1 MNELDDAERKF
12 LDFTSDQE
20 DEEVV
25 KEREEVK
32 KEKKKHVCI
41 DPDSVIGKEI
51 TYQTA
56 LLHEIRDAIYE
67 TKMLKENTERHPD
80 KSGDQGG
87 NDKELEIIILFK
99 NPEII
104 PLMNEFI
111 EERIM
116 EIYRRHPY
124 VKIHIEVEA

>member
-1 MNELDDAERKF
+1 MKELDDAERKF

-67 TKMLKENTERHPD
+67 TKMLKENTERHLD